1 MVSYEVRLTRSAEK
15 ELGDL
20 PKSIVLVLW
29 ERIKA
34 LASEPKPKR
43 SRKLKGAE
51 KAYRL
56 RIRDYRVVYTI
67 DDEEKVVIVTA
78 VRHRKEVYRG

>member
-1 MVSYEVRLTRSAEK
+1 VVSYEVRLTRSAEK

-20 PKSIVLVLW
+20 PKSIVPVLW
-29 ERIKA
+29 GRIKA

-67 DDEEKVVIVTA
+67 DDEGKVVIVTA

>member
-20 PKSIVLVLW
+20 PKSIVPVLW
-29 ERIKA
+29 GRIKA

-67 DDEEKVVIVTA
+67 DDEGKVVIVTA

>member
-1 MVSYEVRLTRSAEK
+1 VVSYEVRLTRPAEK

-29 ERIKA
+29 EGIKA

-78 VRHRKEVYRG
+78 IRHRKEVYRG

>member
-1 MVSYEVRLTRSAEK
+1 VVSYEVRLTRSAEK

-20 PKSIVLVLW
+20 PKSIVPVLW

-43 SRKLKGAE
+43 SRKLRGAE
-51 KAYRL
+51 KPYRL
-56 RIRDYRVVYTI
+56 RIRDYRAVYTI